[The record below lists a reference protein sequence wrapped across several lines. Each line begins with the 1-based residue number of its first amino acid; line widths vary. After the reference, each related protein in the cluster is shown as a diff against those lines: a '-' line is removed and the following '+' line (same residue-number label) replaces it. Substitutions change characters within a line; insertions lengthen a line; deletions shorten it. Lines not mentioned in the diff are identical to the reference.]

1 MLRAEKSACEK
12 IEYEYNQVLAQKQQL
27 LDAEQIARLEA
38 EQRYNELEIE
48 LAGIQGMI
56 EAAVQERTSQRQEEM
71 TVELEMQKR

>member
-38 EQRYNELEIE
+38 EQRYNELERE